1 MSDNSHR
8 PLILIKCVMGVAF
21 ETEHK
26 HFILPKKQNWPY
38 PTAQTKKNV
47 CLLVTSAPIR
57 HGYNSMKMEKEFKQW
72 RKKRSWFI
80 QRPHTTWFF
89 IDESNNRHL
98 FLEIVVYTCWVF
110 LCKHDCTYC
119 LDLFKYALSSQKKV
133 IICLMKES
141 SHN

>member
-8 PLILIKCVMGVAF
+8 PLVLIKCVMGVAF

-26 HFILPKKQNWPY
+26 HFILSKKQNWPY

-47 CLLVTSAPIR
+47 CLLVTSAPIW
-57 HGYNSMKMEKEFKQW
+57 HGYNSMKMEKDFEQW
-72 RKKRSWFI
+72 RKERSWFI

-98 FLEIVVYTCWVF
+98 FLEIVVYTFSVGFFFVSMIAHTVSTF
-110 LCKHDCTYC
+110 LNMHCHHR
-119 LDLFKYALSSQKKV
+119 KKW
-133 IICLMKES
+133 
-141 SHN
+141 